1 MRHVFFVL
9 ALLCSAL
16 SAGLFYSFSTIVMPG
31 LDLGGAAAA
40 IHAMQGMNTVVRNPI
55 FAGVFFGT
63 LVLPLL
69 AALGARS
76 AGHRGAARLAFL
88 AALIHAGGVIAVT
101 LQVNVPLNETLATVV
116 ANDPNAANLWK
127 DFAVP
132 WTMWNHVR
140 TGGAV
145 ATFLCLLA
153 AWAADFTAVNRRHF
167 HGALR

>member
-1 MRHVFFVL
+1 MRHVFFIL
-9 ALLCSAL
+9 ALLCTAL

-31 LDLGGAAAA
+31 LDVGGAASA
-40 IHAMQGMNTVVRNPI
+40 IHAMQGMNTIVRNPI
-55 FAGVFFGT
+55 FAAVFFGA

-88 AALIHAGGVIAVT
+88 AALIHAAAVIGVT
-101 LQVNVPLNETLATVV
+101 LQVNVPLNETLATVA
-116 ANDPNAANLWK
+116 ANDPNASNFWK

-140 TGGAV
+140 TGGAI
-145 ATFLCLLA
+145 AAFLCLLA
-153 AWAADFTAVNRRHF
+153 AWATDLTSANRRSY
-167 HGALR
+167 GLR